1 VKINQD
7 TTSVSRSSTPHRPLT
22 RSQTG
27 TVSKRRKRDDSEEVP
42 ATKKRTPPSRKKQ
55 KSVSASASGAESA
68 SAPPEG
74 RSQSPRPTTT
84 REGSLVS
91 VSSGAGGMGSANA
104 TESGQQLTFYHT
116 SPTSEDQ
123 AQPECRLPRSRASLP
138 TPIPNLT
145 KKSRGRRV
153 PTQTSAGSADAD
165 QKDHRLYVCTV
176 TGCGKCFHR
185 GEHLKRHIR
194 SIHTHE
200 KRMFAPVLFLS
211 MCSHSSCTAFKCT
224 FPLCQKFFNRHDNL
238 LQHLKV
244 HRDVVPT
251 DAEGKSA
258 SASAPPS
265 TSAPSPPP
273 RRATASP
280 PTAHRRR
287 ARERSYSP
295 ADEADSEP
303 VSTTNNSSIPRTI
316 YNAFPMPMPS
326 YHQHLHPAHPLH
338 SHLPI
343 HHEHS
348 LYAPS
353 LHPTMSSYAST
364 SETMSR
370 ITNMAVS
377 SLRTELPHPPSV
389 ISDMRGGALHTS
401 PY

>member
-1 VKINQD
+1 MSTEKKL
-7 TTSVSRSSTPHRPLT
+7 TVSIQGLHFVLPTLSPIPPPSAQLQRPFILTPSSTPHRPLT

-27 TVSKRRKRDDSEEVP
+27 TVSKRRKRDDSEEVA

-55 KSVSASASGAESA
+55 KSVSASASGAEK
-68 SAPPEG
+68 SAPDNH
-74 RSQSPRPTTT
+74 PR
-84 REGSLVS
+84 RFAVS

-104 TESGQQLTFYHT
+104 PKRPAAQFYHT

-145 KKSRGRRV
+145 KKSRGRR
-153 PTQTSAGSADAD
+153 
-165 QKDHRLYVCTV
+165 KDHRLYVCTV

-200 KRMFAPVLFLS
+200 KP
-211 MCSHSSCTAFKCT
+211 FKCT

-244 HRDVVPT
+244 HRDVLPT

-258 SASAPPS
+258 SA
-265 TSAPSPPP
+265 
-273 RRATASP
+273 
-280 PTAHRRR
+280 
-287 ARERSYSP
+287 
-295 ADEADSEP
+295 
-303 VSTTNNSSIPRTI
+303 
-316 YNAFPMPMPS
+316 
-326 YHQHLHPAHPLH
+326 
-338 SHLPI
+338 
-343 HHEHS
+343 

-377 SLRTELPHPPSV
+377 SLRTSFPIRRASLA
-389 ISDMRGGALHTS
+389 I
-401 PY
+401 